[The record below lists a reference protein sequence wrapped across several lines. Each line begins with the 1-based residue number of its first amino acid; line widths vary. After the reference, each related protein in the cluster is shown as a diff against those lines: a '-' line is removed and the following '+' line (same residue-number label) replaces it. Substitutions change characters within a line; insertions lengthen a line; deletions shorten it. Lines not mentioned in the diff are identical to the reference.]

1 MLLDAGPTPSLDSR
15 RKGDG
20 NAKHSRSALLRVLR
34 VFAVESCWARGALTV
49 AAIALAGA
57 VARGETRPRYG
68 RKIVG
73 SVLGQPA
80 SLDPV
85 RVKSQAEA
93 QLAVLL
99 YDTLYRVGE
108 EGEIVPHLAVD
119 MPALSADGRE
129 ARIRIVKGALFQDGS
144 ALGPADVAQSLD
156 RLSRS
161 DAAWLLAPVASISQ
175 DREVVVLALR
185 RPTPELAEIL
195 AAPQASITAGGRA
208 PGKKPNGS
216 GPFAPAR
223 GAAKKG
229 SLLLVPWERH
239 FAGRPYADKLD
250 LRWFDQATAEARAYE
265 VGELNLSFRGPVA
278 FSGHEPKYP
287 TEVTA
292 GPAVVMAYVGFG
304 RGHGRAFDNVDLR
317 RAVSLAIGRDSLR
330 SIGTG
335 ERVEPTPFPI
345 AQDLAGPEPAPADLE
360 AHVAEARAALAR
372 AAAKVKALG
381 GKTTW
386 ELLVDRTR
394 PDDREIGEKVVAAL
408 FRIGLGCKI
417 TELDAPALDARL
429 LRGDYDLVI
438 GQLAP
443 PGPSPALQIA
453 AAFAAGG
460 EGFAAAQMT
469 TAPLAI
475 DVALTAFAQR
485 LPILPLFHRAIRVH
499 HRVDVRRVAFDAT
512 GRLLYPDMFLFGGYT
527 K

>member
-1 MLLDAGPTPSLDSR
+1 MR
-15 RKGDG
+15 RV
-20 NAKHSRSALLRVLR
+20 ALI
-34 VFAVESCWARGALTV
+34 AVVVV
-49 AAIALAGA
+49 AAAA

-73 SVLGQPA
+73 SLLGQPA

-85 RVKSQAEA
+85 RVRSQAET
-93 QLAVLL
+93 QLAALL

-119 MPALSADGRE
+119 LPALSADGRE
-129 ARIRIVKGALFQDGS
+129 ARIRVAKGALFQDGS
-144 ALGPADVAQSLD
+144 TLTAADVEQSLD

-161 DAAWLLAPVASISQ
+161 DAAWLMAPVASVSH
-175 DREVVVLALR
+175 DRDTVVLTLR
-185 RPTPELAEIL
+185 RATPELAEIL
-195 AAPQASITAGGRA
+195 AAPQASITAGGRP

-223 GAAKKG
+223 GPARKG
-229 SLLLVPWERH
+229 SILLVPWERH

-250 LRWFDQATAEARAYE
+250 LRWFDAATAEARAYE

-304 RGHGRAFDNVDLR
+304 RGHGRAFDNRDLR
-317 RAVSLAIGRDSLR
+317 RAVSLAIGRESLR

-345 AQDLAGPEPAPADLE
+345 AQDLAGPEPSAADLE
-360 AHVAEARAALAR
+360 ARVADARASLAR
-372 AAAKVKALG
+372 AAPKVKALG
-381 GKTTW
+381 ARTTW

-394 PDDREIGEKVVAAL
+394 PDDREIGAKVVAAL
-408 FRIGLGCKI
+408 FRLGLSCKI

-429 LRGDYDLVI
+429 LRGDYDLAV

-460 EGFAAAQMT
+460 DGWAAAQMT
-469 TAPLAI
+469 SAPLAI
-475 DVALTAFAQR
+475 DAALVAFAER
-485 LPILPLFHRAIRVH
+485 LPVLPLFHRSIRVH

-512 GRLLYPDMFLFGGYT
+512 GRLLYSDMFLFGGYT

>member
-1 MLLDAGPTPSLDSR
+1 
-15 RKGDG
+15 
-20 NAKHSRSALLRVLR
+20 
-34 VFAVESCWARGALTV
+34 
-49 AAIALAGA
+49 

-85 RVKSQAEA
+85 RARSHAET
-93 QLAVLL
+93 QLAMLL
-99 YDTLYRVGE
+99 YDTLYRIGE

-119 MPALSADGRE
+119 LPSLSADGRE
-129 ARIRIVKGALFQDGS
+129 ARIKIVKGAQFQDGA
-144 ALGPADVAQSLD
+144 ALGAADVEQSLD

-161 DAAWLLAPVASISQ
+161 DAAWLLAPVASVSHDGDQ
-175 DREVVVLALR
+175 VVLSLR
-185 RPTPELAEIL
+185 RATPELAEIL
-195 AAPQASITAGGRA
+195 ATPQASITAGGRA
-208 PGKKPNGS
+208 PGKKANGS
-216 GPFAPAR
+216 GPFALARGPAR
-223 GAAKKG
+223 KG
-229 SLLLVPWERH
+229 SILLVPWERH
-239 FAGRPYADKLD
+239 FAGRPYADKLE
-250 LRWFDQATAEARAYE
+250 LRWFDQTTAEARAYE

-317 RAVSLAIGRDSLR
+317 RAVSLAIGRESLR

-345 AQDLAGPEPAPADLE
+345 AQDLGGPDPTSADLE
-360 AHVAEARAALAR
+360 ARTADARASLAR
-372 AAAKVKALG
+372 ATPKVKALAA
-381 GKTTW
+381 KTTW

-408 FRIGLGCKI
+408 FRLGLSCKI
-417 TELDAPALDARL
+417 TELDAPALDGRL
-429 LRGDYDLVI
+429 LRGDYDLAI

-460 EGFAAAQMT
+460 DGFAAAQMT
-469 TAPLAI
+469 AAPLAI
-475 DVALTAFAQR
+475 DVALAAFAQR
-485 LPILPLFHRAIRVH
+485 LPVLPLFHRSIRVH

>member
-1 MLLDAGPTPSLDSR
+1 MR
-15 RKGDG
+15 RL
-20 NAKHSRSALLRVLR
+20 ALIA
-34 VFAVESCWARGALTV
+34 AVV
-49 AAIALAGA
+49 AAAA

-85 RVKSQAEA
+85 RARSHAEM
-93 QLAVLL
+93 QLAMLL
-99 YDTLYRVGE
+99 YDTLYRIGE

-119 MPALSADGRE
+119 LPSLSADGRE
-129 ARIRIVKGALFQDGS
+129 ARIKIAKGAQFQDGS
-144 ALGPADVAQSLD
+144 PVGAADVEQSLD

-161 DAAWLLAPVASISQ
+161 DAAWLLAPVASVSHDGDQ
-175 DREVVVLALR
+175 VVVILR
-185 RPTPELAEIL
+185 RATPELAEIL
-195 AAPQASITAGGRA
+195 ATPQASITAGGRA

-216 GPFAPAR
+216 GPFALAR
-223 GAAKKG
+223 GPAKKG
-229 SLLLVPWERH
+229 SILLVPWDRH

-317 RAVSLAIGRDSLR
+317 RAVSLAIGRESLR
-330 SIGTG
+330 IIGTG
-335 ERVEPTPFPI
+335 ERVEPTSFPI
-345 AQDLAGPEPAPADLE
+345 AQDLGGPDPTAADLE
-360 AHVAEARAALAR
+360 ARVADARAALAR
-372 AAAKVKALG
+372 ATPKVKALAA
-381 GKTTW
+381 KTTW

-394 PDDREIGEKVVAAL
+394 PDDREIGQKVVAAL
-408 FRIGLGCKI
+408 FRLGLSCKI

-429 LRGDYDLVI
+429 LRGDYDLAI

-460 EGFAAAQMT
+460 DGFAAAQMT

-475 DVALTAFAQR
+475 DVALAAFAQR
-485 LPILPLFHRAIRVH
+485 LPVLPLFHRSIRVH